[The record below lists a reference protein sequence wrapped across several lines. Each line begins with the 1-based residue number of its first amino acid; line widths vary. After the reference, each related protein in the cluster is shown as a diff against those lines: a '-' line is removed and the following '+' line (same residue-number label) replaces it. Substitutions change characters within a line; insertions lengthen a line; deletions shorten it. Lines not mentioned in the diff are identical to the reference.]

1 MPPPVSRFENDH
13 RFGNDHLFYEID
25 GHVDNTRGP
34 VNNAGSPVNNTGGP
48 VNYATPRKTR
58 TAVVGSHK
66 PAGLHWSADIELEDR
81 VLMID
86 YLRDGSSICFPR
98 LLISLEFICLAR
110 V

>member
-1 MPPPVSRFENDH
+1 MNNARD
-13 RFGNDHLFYEID
+13 
-25 GHVDNTRGP
+25 P
-34 VNNAGSPVNNTGGP
+34 VNNTKDPVNNTGGP
-48 VNYATPRKTR
+48 VNNTGDPVNYAPPRRTR

-66 PAGLHWSADIELEDR
+66 REGLHWSADIELEDR

-86 YLRDGSSICFPR
+86 YLRDGSSICFPA